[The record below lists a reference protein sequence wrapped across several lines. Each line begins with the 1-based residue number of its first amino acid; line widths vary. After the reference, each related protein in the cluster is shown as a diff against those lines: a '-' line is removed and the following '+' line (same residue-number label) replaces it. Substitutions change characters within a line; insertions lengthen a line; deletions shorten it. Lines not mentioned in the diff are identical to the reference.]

1 MQTFSIHSTF
11 DPCSVNPQDARE
23 KFQQMEKFEREH
35 GHNFS
40 GLDIHI
46 VNRHNV
52 VDHMSL
58 YPIATL
64 LLIMLELLVG
74 QIYDKVI
81 EEQKKVSWVPVKRDL

>member
-1 MQTFSIHSTF
+1 MI
-11 DPCSVNPQDARE
+11 
-23 KFQQMEKFEREH
+23 MY
-35 GHNFS
+35 
-40 GLDIHI
+40 
-46 VNRHNV
+46 
-52 VDHMSL
+52 MSL